1 MNLKKILS
9 FLNLHQKKILI
20 FLFFLMLIS
29 TLLELIGLSLIFLIL
44 NFLIDNST
52 IANSVIIEKFLLF
65 LNLEF
70 DIFNFKNLAIILI
83 VAYLTKFIFQIF
95 FFNFQSTFVYK
106 IQTQLQYLL
115 LKKYVSQDYLFFVYR
130 NSSEF
135 TRNIKETL
143 HYFTHGVINPLLN
156 LSTEII
162 LAIGIISLLFYYNF
176 IVSIFV
182 LIFFLII
189 FFIYYFFIKN
199 ISYNLGLKRLSFNK
213 LFFKNLNHILSGIKD
228 IKIYN
233 SEDFYIDKFASINR
247 QLNNVKANLA
257 FLSLL
262 PKSIFEISLI
272 ILITLFLYNAESLNI
287 ETKQLIEL
295 LSLFAIA
302 AIRLLPSI
310 TKIFG
315 SIQILKSST
324 SSVEL
329 LDKEF
334 KLKSKT
340 DFNNNSQLRFDNS
353 ITLKNL
359 SFYYKNSKESVFDNL
374 NLDIK
379 LNSKIGIVGQS
390 GEGKSTF
397 LDLLVG
403 FIKPNKGIITIDN
416 EIAKQGLFD
425 IKSKLGYITQDPFL
439 LDDTIKNNIVFGYDE
454 GSDTKIKNVL
464 KKVNLLDFVE
474 RLPNNIDTLIGER
487 GSTLSGGQAQ
497 RIVFA
502 RCLYRNP
509 KILILDEA
517 TSSLD
522 RKNEQEIFETIK
534 SNFKNLTLI
543 IVSHNKNI
551 INVCDTVYKIENK
564 NIKLINKEDDKF

>member
-44 NFLIDNST
+44 NFLIDNSS

-464 KKVNLLDFVE
+464 KKLIYSILLKDYQ
-474 RLPNNIDTLIGER
+474 ITLI
-487 GSTLSGGQAQ
+487 
-497 RIVFA
+497 
-502 RCLYRNP
+502 
-509 KILILDEA
+509 
-517 TSSLD
+517 
-522 RKNEQEIFETIK
+522 
-534 SNFKNLTLI
+534 
-543 IVSHNKNI
+543 H
-551 INVCDTVYKIENK
+551 
-564 NIKLINKEDDKF
+564 